1 MVAVYPYETG
11 TKYDGGHL
19 NGLLTLLQE
28 CRLAGIACRN
38 IHPDNLLVTP
48 SGLRFI
54 DYGADIVPVNGP
66 EFEQMCRRV
75 FLTYRFAFRTDL
87 KRLMTRALNDATL
100 AELNGLEQFRNALD
114 PRGLNDLFYHP
125 MVQLIVDLQPT
136 SVLDYGCGD
145 GLLAEL
151 LTKKGINVAG
161 YDPDPV
167 CIEKCLNHGGRV
179 AYGGTELRN
188 RLSAGSARF
197 DVAVCSRVLCTIG
210 DNSELDAVLLDL
222 RQLVAGSGVILVAV
236 CNPFYLTTTSTEL
249 AKKHLS
255 EDFRYGDMFPY
266 YKTLAINGNRRTEVH
281 RSYATYRQA
290 FAKAGLFIQDV
301 LEFDGTDTRS
311 ILPASDHLVFRLSP
325 APLDGPRVSLLI
337 KTCLMEW
344 RVIERLVRHQVGQL
358 ESPLVFV
365 EKVVVVDPSEGP
377 FPRQYDHPNP
387 KAHRTAMERLLQDGV
402 VDRVVYAPMDPEVIR
417 STYRKWFDVESVE
430 THSANGQQ
438 LFATLFG
445 FDSCTG
451 DYVLQMDSDLL
462 ITREDRN
469 HDYLAEMADVLRR
482 DSQALFVPL
491 SICRAEAAHYIAE
504 GLDGD
509 WRVEARGCLYDR
521 QRLQSLLPISNE
533 LENGQFVLAWHR
545 AFDRFIA
552 ASSYLSDRGGSPKT
566 SFIHVPN
573 DRKAEV
579 DEWLDIV
586 GAVERGYIPEVQLGK
601 VELTGSA
608 KDWAGPQRN
617 EPFVF
622 VICGHN
628 VAHGRFK
635 RCVQSMIAQ
644 QGVEWGAVVVDDA
657 STNGFGDY
665 ARMLLA
671 DYADR
676 VTLIRNERRR
686 GTLYNTWN
694 AVTRVCVD
702 PETVILTLDADDAL
716 TGSRVLERV
725 QAEYDDGA
733 DATVGSMLR
742 LDKDA
747 SYRVRFDKPRWWDS
761 NVWQHLRTFR
771 KRLFDAIAVEDFKID
786 GKWID
791 HATDWAFMVPIIE
804 MAANPRF
811 IPDRLYLYEPAVHK
825 DECGMRERDYVIGR
839 ILSKTPYTKLTPV

>member
-1 MVAVYPYETG
+1 MT
-11 TKYDGGHL
+11 D
-19 NGLLTLLQE
+19 
-28 CRLAGIACRN
+28 
-38 IHPDNLLVTP
+38 
-48 SGLRFI
+48 SG
-54 DYGADIVPVNGP
+54 A
-66 EFEQMCRRV
+66 
-75 FLTYRFAFRTDL
+75 
-87 KRLMTRALNDATL
+87 
-100 AELNGLEQFRNALD
+100 
-114 PRGLNDLFYHP
+114 
-125 MVQLIVDLQPT
+125 
-136 SVLDYGCGD
+136 
-145 GLLAEL
+145 
-151 LTKKGINVAG
+151 
-161 YDPDPV
+161 
-167 CIEKCLNHGGRV
+167 
-179 AYGGTELRN
+179 
-188 RLSAGSARF
+188 
-197 DVAVCSRVLCTIG
+197 
-210 DNSELDAVLLDL
+210 
-222 RQLVAGSGVILVAV
+222 ILVAV
-236 CNPFYLTTTSTEL
+236 CNPFYLTTASTEL
-249 AKKHLS
+249 AKKHLP
-255 EDFRYGDMFPY
+255 EDFRYGDTFPY
-266 YKTLAINGNRRTEVH
+266 DKTLAINGNRRTEVH
-281 RSYATYRQA
+281 RSYTAYRQA
-290 FAKAGLFIQDV
+290 FAKAGLFIQEV
-301 LEFDGTDTRS
+301 QEFDGADTLS
-311 ILPASDHLVFRLSP
+311 MLPASDHLVFRLSP
-325 APLDGPRVSLLI
+325 APIGMPRISLLI

-358 ESPLVFV
+358 EGPLVFV
-365 EKVVVVDPSEGP
+365 EKVVVVDPSEEP
-377 FPRQYDHPNP
+377 FPCQYDHPDQG
-387 KAHRTAMERLLQDGV
+387 AHRMAMERLLQDGV
-402 VDRVVYAPMDPEVIR
+402 VDRVIYAPTDPEVIR

-445 FDSCTG
+445 FDSCIG
-451 DYVLQMDSDLL
+451 DYVLQLDSDLL
-462 ITREDRN
+462 ITRTDWN
-469 HDYLAEMADVLRR
+469 HDYLAEMVDVLRR
-482 DSQALFVPL
+482 DSKALFVPL
-491 SICRAEAAHYIAE
+491 SICRAETAPYTAE
-504 GLDGD
+504 GPDGD

-521 QRLQSLLPISNE
+521 QRLQSLLPVSNE

-552 ASSYLSDRGGSPKT
+552 ASGYRSYRGGSPKT
-566 SFIHVPN
+566 SSIHVPN

-586 GAVERGYIPEVQLGK
+586 GAVERGYVPEVQLGK

-686 GTLYNTWN
+686 GTLYNTWS

-786 GKWID
+786 GEWID

-825 DECGMRERDYVIGR
+825 DECGRRERDYVIGR